1 MTNVDKRW
9 LLAVAVS
16 AAAGAAVTARVLR
29 RRRLKAQH
37 GDHAED
43 LKTWENEG
51 GKPYT
56 TKDFTVINLPYFD
69 YAEVLLQI
77 SIVMASVSILA
88 SSRGIFF
95 FALSAAIMGGF
106 LSANGFLLF
115 FRLPFLH

>member
-51 GKPYT
+51 G
-56 TKDFTVINLPYFD
+56 NLAPP
-69 YAEVLLQI
+69 AP
-77 SIVMASVSILA
+77 ASA
-88 SSRGIFF
+88 MPAHG
-95 FALSAAIMGGF
+95 
-106 LSANGFLLF
+106 
-115 FRLPFLH
+115 

>member
-51 GKPYT
+51 G
-56 TKDFTVINLPYFD
+56 NLAPP
-69 YAEVLLQI
+69 APT
-77 SIVMASVSILA
+77 
-88 SSRGIFF
+88 
-95 FALSAAIMGGF
+95 SAMPAHG
-106 LSANGFLLF
+106 
-115 FRLPFLH
+115 